1 MLIVEQVLKRRRFL
15 WNQTNVNLIA
25 IEKNSKNEYA
35 ASGLDN
41 FDTG

>member
-15 WNQTNVNLIA
+15 WNQTYVNLI
-25 IEKNSKNEYA
+25 IMEKNNKNEYGA
-35 ASGLDN
+35 LGLDN